1 MMNLLLIFKFLLTG
15 KIRLEGSLEQK
26 LHQLDQ
32 RETELLEELEKKQQM
47 NKRLKDDRVHY
58 RQKADEKE

>member
-1 MMNLLLIFKFLLTG
+1 MMNLLLIFKLLLTG